1 MKLRILLAGL
11 LAAATVAGAAAP
23 ASAHGLAGK
32 RFFPATLVVDDP
44 FVSDELSLPTI
55 SHIKIPAD
63 GDQPH
68 MRITDVSGEFSK
80 RITPNLGFSLGGDW
94 LYLDKD
100 DGKQD
105 HSGFGNL
112 EVGLKYQF
120 FKSDAHETILS
131 AGFGMEI
138 GGTGRSLVGAESF
151 DIYRPT
157 LFFGKGLGDLP
168 DALAYLKPFAITGT
182 VGGEIPS
189 RRSSRK
195 ILPGEEEGE
204 VEIEKEYHPHVF
216 TWGVAVEYSIPYLQS
231 FVRDFGLPKPL
242 SQLIPLVEVEF
253 QHPLDR
259 GQSGKYTATVNPGI
273 IWAGKYFQVAV
284 EAIVPVND
292 RTGKNVGV
300 RGQIHFFLDDLFPAT
315 LGKPLFGN

>member
-1 MKLRILLAGL
+1 MRSFLIAFLC
-11 LAAATVAGAAAP
+11 GAAALGLAAQ

-44 FVSDELSLPTI
+44 FVSDELSLPTV

-100 DGKQD
+100 GKQD

-120 FKSDAHETILS
+120 FKSEVHETILS
-131 AGFGMEI
+131 AGIGMEI
-138 GGTGRSLVGAESF
+138 GGTGRALVGAENF
-151 DIYRPT
+151 DVYTPM
-157 LFFGKGLGDLP
+157 LFFGKGMGDLP
-168 DALAYLKPFAITGT
+168 DSLAYLKPLAITGT

-195 ILPGEEEGE
+195 FRPGEDDGE
-204 VEIEKEYHPHVF
+204 IDIEKEYHPNVF
-216 TWGVAVEYSIPYLQS
+216 TWGIAVEYSLPYLQS
-231 FVRDFGLPKPL
+231 FVRDIGLPKPL
-242 SQLIPLVEVEF
+242 SQLIAVVEVEF

-259 GQSGKYTATVNPGI
+259 GQSGQFTGTVNPGI
-273 IWAGKYFQVAV
+273 IWAGKYFQIAV
-284 EAIVPVND
+284 EAILPVND
-292 RTGKNVGV
+292 RTGKNVGI
-300 RGQIHFFLDDLFPAT
+300 RGQIHFFLDDIFPT
-315 LGKPLFGN
+315 TIGRPIFGN